1 MTDFL
6 VQLNYS
12 GGPDV
17 GIQQDTLEE
26 DWPTKYYRERI
37 HNTILVLISTTYS
50 MGRDNNTILAL
61 VSFNHTS
68 GRSNIIKDN
77 TTWRCDIIETLI
89 KIKIALKKKKSRKVN
104 SEKQTN
110 IDTIVN
116 NFTTLIAL
124 YYWTTL

>member
-12 GGPDV
+12 GGPNV

-89 KIKIALKKKKSRKVN
+89 KIKIALKNQGRLTVKN
-104 SEKQTN
+104 KQT
-110 IDTIVN
+110 
-116 NFTTLIAL
+116 LIL
-124 YYWTTL
+124 